1 MIFLL
6 VIAVVLGFI
15 FYSTNKQPVEQN
27 TLEYTAGCASDKID
41 ASIYSLKGN
50 TSLIG
55 AFISFK
61 EVPISEEVETAL
73 NKLGITIRNDSWI
86 FDYGLAEIPT
96 EALCDLAD
104 FDFVTGVFIPRDN

>member
-1 MIFLL
+1 
-6 VIAVVLGFI
+6 
-15 FYSTNKQPVEQN
+15 
-27 TLEYTAGCASDKID
+27 
-41 ASIYSLKGN
+41 
-50 TSLIG
+50 
-55 AFISFK
+55 
-61 EVPISEEVETAL
+61 VPISEEVETAL